1 MLCNLCNERFVILS
15 YSTDS
20 CLPLKIQSSFFFL
33 FFFLTLSLTSTWN
46 PCHSCIG
53 LWAAR
58 EVSTAGQDCCCCPLE
73 MEWDG
78 RLPVCPAVWLGKQ
91 RDSVSHTGPGANAAL
106 LVPGCVP
113 GQRLESGCRDI
124 LGWAC
129 EGEQS
134 PWYLLMDLRDNH
146 KYHELW

>member
-1 MLCNLCNERFVILS
+1 MLCHLSNERFVILS

-20 CLPLKIQSSFFFL
+20 CLPLKIQSSFFF
-33 FFFLTLSLTSTWN
+33 FLLSYSVIDIDMKSMSFM
-46 PCHSCIG
+46 HRQ

-58 EVSTAGQDCCCCPLE
+58 EVSTAGQDCYCCPV
-73 MEWDG
+73 EWDG
-78 RLPVCPAVWLGKQ
+78 RLPVCSAVWLGKQ
-91 RDSVSHTGPGANAAL
+91 RDSVSHTGPDANAAL